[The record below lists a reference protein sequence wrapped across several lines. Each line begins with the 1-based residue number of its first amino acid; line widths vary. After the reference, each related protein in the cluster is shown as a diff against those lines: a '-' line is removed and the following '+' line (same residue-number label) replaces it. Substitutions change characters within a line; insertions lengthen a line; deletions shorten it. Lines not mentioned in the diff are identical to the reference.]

1 METYVKFSNFILFKS
16 IVHLRD
22 EIDSLH
28 FFFFFHIKINTLSN
42 KRDKFQNISRRV
54 ETYVAN
60 VKWNEAGR
68 EITGGW
74 KGNDR
79 FIVDE
84 GDG

>member
-1 METYVKFSNFILFKS
+1 MRSIHLQLYFFSKLIL
-16 IVHLRD
+16 
-22 EIDSLH
+22 
-28 FFFFFHIKINTLSN
+28 LSN
-42 KRDKFQNISRRV
+42 KLDKFQNISRRV